1 MSEIEKRLLDLEITL
16 PEPPQAMANYVT
28 TIRTGN
34 LIYTSG
40 ASCFVNGKPV
50 YTGKLGKDLS
60 IDEGYEASRIT
71 ALNLLSLIKK
81 EVGSLDNVVRI
92 IKVLGLVSSTDDFYH
107 QPQVINGASDLFVQV
122 LGEKGK
128 HTRSALG
135 TNVLPFDIPIEIEII
150 VEVK

>member
-1 MSEIEKRLLDLEITL
+1 VSEIEKRLQDLDITL
-16 PEPPQAMANYVT
+16 PEPIQAMANYVT

-40 ASCFVNGKPV
+40 ASCFVNGEPV

-60 IDEGYEASRIT
+60 IEEGYEASRIT
-71 ALNLLSLIKK
+71 ALNLLSLIKN
-81 EVGSLDNVVRI
+81 EVGSLDHVVRI
-92 IKVLGLVSSTDDFYH
+92 VKVLGLVSSTDDFYH

-135 TNVLPFDIPIEIEII
+135 TNVLPFNIPVEIEII